1 MFTSDKQSGRSR
13 VNWKSDS
20 KKTKKTHVQHQQKK
34 ETGKDKLFQL
44 QKQHLQDG
52 MNHLKY
58 KEYIQEKINH
68 NKFYYRKL
76 SEKDVT
82 QLCER
87 YNQLIQNQK
96 NRRNEKINQNEEYQ
110 KKRKMFREKKRNM
123 VYKQKKEMIQT
134 FLERV
139 SKGDIMGVS
148 KNAYLLS
155 SEPKDWNNTKKC
167 IFLGGRYIEKSDR
180 DTWIEIYR
188 KINSPVCAHLFDLH
202 SDHELNQFVYNY

>member
-20 KKTKKTHVQHQQKK
+20 KKTKKTHVQHKQNK

-68 NKFYYRKL
+68 KKFYYRKL

-96 NRRNEKINQNEEYQ
+96 NRRNEN
-110 KKRKMFREKKRNM
+110 
-123 VYKQKKEMIQT
+123 
-134 FLERV
+134 
-139 SKGDIMGVS
+139 
-148 KNAYLLS
+148 S
-155 SEPKDWNNTKKC
+155 SCMD
-167 IFLGGRYIEKSDR
+167 
-180 DTWIEIYR
+180 
-188 KINSPVCAHLFDLH
+188 
-202 SDHELNQFVYNY
+202 